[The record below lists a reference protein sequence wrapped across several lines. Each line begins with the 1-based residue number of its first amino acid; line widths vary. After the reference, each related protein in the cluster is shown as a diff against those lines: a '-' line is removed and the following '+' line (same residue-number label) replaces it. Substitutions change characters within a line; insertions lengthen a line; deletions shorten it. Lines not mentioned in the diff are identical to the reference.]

1 MINPRILDY
10 LVVMAAPMLGL
21 ITSMQEQFEYW
32 LRVGSLVV
40 GIAVGVASLYR
51 LLSRRKK

>member
-1 MINPRILDY
+1 MINYSKVLDS
-10 LVVMAAPMLGL
+10 LVGMAAPMLGL

-40 GIAVGVASLYR
+40 GISVGLVSLYR
-51 LLSRRKK
+51 VLKK

>member
-1 MINPRILDY
+1 MINTRIFDSLIG
-10 LVVMAAPMLGL
+10 MAAPVIGL

-40 GIAVGVASLYR
+40 GIAVGLASLYR
-51 LLSRRKK
+51 VLKK

>member
-1 MINPRILDY
+1 MINTKIFDSLIG
-10 LVVMAAPMLGL
+10 MAAPVLGL
-21 ITSMQEQFEYW
+21 VTSMQEQFEYW

-51 LLSRRKK
+51 LLKK

>member
-1 MINPRILDY
+1 MINYSKVFDS
-10 LVVMAAPMLGL
+10 VVGMAAPMLGL

-40 GIAVGVASLYR
+40 GVSVGLLSFYR
-51 LLSRRKK
+51 LLKK

>member
-1 MINPRILDY
+1 MINYSKVLDS
-10 LVVMAAPMLGL
+10 LVGMTAPMLGL

-40 GIAVGVASLYR
+40 GISVGLVSLYR
-51 LLSRRKK
+51 VLKK

>member
-1 MINPRILDY
+1 
-10 LVVMAAPMLGL
+10 MAAPTLGL

-40 GIAVGVASLYR
+40 GITVGLVSLYR
-51 LLSRRKK
+51 VLKK

>member
-1 MINPRILDY
+1 MNFNTRIFDSLIG
-10 LVVMAAPMLGL
+10 MAAPVIGL

-32 LRVGSLVV
+32 LRVGSLIV

-51 LLSRRKK
+51 LLKK

>member
-1 MINPRILDY
+1 MINPRFIDS
-10 LVVMAAPMLGL
+10 LVGMAAPTLGL

-40 GIAVGVASLYR
+40 GIAVGLASLYR
-51 LLSRRKK
+51 LLSKYKK